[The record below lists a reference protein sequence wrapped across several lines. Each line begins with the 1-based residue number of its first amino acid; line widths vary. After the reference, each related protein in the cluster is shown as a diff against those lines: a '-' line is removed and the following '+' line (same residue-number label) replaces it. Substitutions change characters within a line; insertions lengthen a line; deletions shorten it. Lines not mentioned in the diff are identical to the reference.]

1 MPLIPDNSLSSLAQI
16 KQKIRRLTRSPSLAQ
31 LSEVDLE
38 QYINQFLLY
47 DFPEHLRL
55 WSQRTVFKF
64 WCQPNIGRYQTNTTN
79 PADPLYNFKNLEITT
94 EKPVYVAGYEV
105 SVFQD
110 RELFYANWP
119 RITQIQQI
127 GTGDGVTTTFT
138 GVLNTNFPSA
148 PLSATPILQDWVT
161 INSVGSNNAGLVLID
176 QPTTGQSGFLIVPNN
191 PQNNAI
197 PPNPP
202 GPSGAINYLTG
213 SFTATFPTAPI
224 VGAKVNAQYVL
235 YQPSR
240 PLSILF
246 FDDQIVLRPVPD
258 QVYEVEME
266 VYTRPLTF
274 LANDNTQLPKLSQW
288 FEYIAYGTSRK
299 IFQDRQDLDSI
310 ALIEP
315 EWNLQKR
322 LVLRQTLRQL
332 AKQRSTTIYS
342 AMYDGF
348 GTGGWNWWSNQF

>member
-1 MPLIPDNSLSSLAQI
+1 MPLIPDNNLSSLAQI
-16 KQKIRRLTRSPSLAQ
+16 KQKVRRLTRSPSLAQ

-64 WCQPNIGRYQTNTTN
+64 WTQPNIGRYQTNVTD
-79 PADPLYNFKNLEITT
+79 PANPLYNFKNLEVTT

-105 SVFQD
+105 NVYQD

-119 RITQIQQI
+119 RIMQIQQI
-127 GTGDGVTTTFT
+127 GTGDGITTQYN
-138 GVLNTNFPSA
+138 GVLNTNFPNA

-161 INSVGSNNAGLVLID
+161 FNSVTTDNAGLVLTDRPINGL
-176 QPTTGQSGFLIVPNN
+176 TGDLIIPNN
-191 PQNNAI
+191 PQNNSI

-202 GPSGAINYLTG
+202 AIAGAVNYLTG
-213 SFTATFPTAPI
+213 QFTLQFISPPI
-224 VGAKVNAQYVL
+224 AGAKVNAQYVL

-266 VYTRPLTF
+266 VYTRPTFF
-274 LANDNTQLPKLSQW
+274 LANDNTQVPKLAQW
-288 FEYIAYGTSRK
+288 WAYISYGVSRA
-299 IFQDRQDLDSI
+299 IFQDRLDTDSLQ
-310 ALIEP
+310 LIEP
-315 EWNLQKR
+315 EFQKQQR

-332 AKQRSTTIYS
+332 SKQRSTTVFLG
-342 AMYDGF
+342 MNDGF
-348 GTGGWNWWSNQF
+348 GNAGFGWWTNQF